1 MDSKPKWY
9 RNGIMTRLLYGIVG
23 ALMIL
28 AFSAL
33 TALPDIEAN
42 MIAIEHNSDS
52 VEKIEERLLNVATRD
67 DLNRMEDNLKG
78 YIRDLL
84 KADGG
89 Q

>member
-1 MDSKPKWY
+1 
-9 RNGIMTRLLYGIVG
+9 MTRLLYGIVG

-52 VEKIEERLLNVATRD
+52 VEKIEERLLDVATRD